1 MPDVPIVKPIN
12 ITDYEFK
19 QSKYEHVPKLPFR
32 SIIVASSTGGKTVLI
47 QNLILNVY
55 KNCFSRVFIFSPSVH
70 NDPTFVEVKKYQR
83 EEMKVDDTKEQVYF
97 DEYRPEELENIIDT
111 QRKIIHYMKNTKM
124 KTLYSILIVI
134 DDHADDTKFVRYSK
148 LLHGL
153 FTRGR
158 HDAISVI
165 CSTQK
170 YNVLAPIIRLNA
182 SSLYIFRLKNATELM
197 SFIEENSAVLDKE
210 RLLQMYHTA
219 VGDAPYS
226 FMYVNM
232 NSKDINT
239 MYYIRFEKAFKI
251 N

>member
-55 KNCFSRVFIFSPSVH
+55 KNCFSRIFIFSPSVH

-124 KTLYSILIVI
+124 KKLYSILIVI

-210 RLLQMYHTA
+210 NLLQMYHTA